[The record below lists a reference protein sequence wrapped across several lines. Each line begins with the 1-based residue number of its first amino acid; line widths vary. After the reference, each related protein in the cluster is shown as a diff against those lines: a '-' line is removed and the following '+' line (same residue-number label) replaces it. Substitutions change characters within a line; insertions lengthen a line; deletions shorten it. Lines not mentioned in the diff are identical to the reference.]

1 MSVAYIGSKSRTEK
15 PTKTKIGSEVV
26 HITYDL
32 DTTLEVKKVKDQLA
46 GAGAYCGGLPH
57 SLFVLPQVSKLHVYC
72 CCRWKTCMRLKSGST
87 GLMNPL
93 TI

>member
-32 DTTLEVKKVKDQLA
+32 DTTVEVKRSKINLQGRGHIVAASHTACLFYHRLA
-46 GAGAYCGGLPH
+46 NCMCIAVVGGR
-57 SLFVLPQVSKLHVYC
+57 HVC
-72 CCRWKTCMRLKSGST
+72 D
-87 GLMNPL
+87 
-93 TI
+93 